1 MHRSRL
7 KSRTGCDRSCCSLA
21 KQSEYYTFL
30 NINSLSYVY
39 IYKHNGKNTIIMNS
53 KSVELIK
60 KYTKLSSPGYQLKH
74 DMATVPV
81 EDNEIRI

>member
-21 KQSEYYTFL
+21 KQSEYNTFL

-53 KSVELIK
+53 KSVVLIK
-60 KYTKLSSPGYQLKH
+60 KYTELSSPGYQLKH

>member
-1 MHRSRL
+1 ML
-7 KSRTGCDRSCCSLA
+7 LTGKAGILYIS
-21 KQSEYYTFL
+21 

-39 IYKHNGKNTIIMNS
+39 IWKHSGKNTTIMNS

-60 KYTKLSSPGYQLKH
+60 NSTLELSSPGYQLKH

>member
-1 MHRSRL
+1 MTDHVVHWQSRNIIH
-7 KSRTGCDRSCCSLA
+7 S
-21 KQSEYYTFL
+21 

-39 IYKHNGKNTIIMNS
+39 IWKHNGKNTIIMNS

>member
-1 MHRSRL
+1 ML
-7 KSRTGCDRSCCSLA
+7 LTGKAGILYIS
-21 KQSEYYTFL
+21 

-39 IYKHNGKNTIIMNS
+39 IWKHSGKKTIIMNS

-60 KYTKLSSPGYQLKH
+60 KYTELAVISRVPKH

>member
-1 MHRSRL
+1 MSIYR
-7 KSRTGCDRSCCSLA
+7 
-21 KQSEYYTFL
+21 
-30 NINSLSYVY
+30 NIM
-39 IYKHNGKNTIIMNS
+39 GKKTIIMNS

-60 KYTKLSSPGYQLKH
+60 KYTELSSPGYQLKH

>member
-1 MHRSRL
+1 
-7 KSRTGCDRSCCSLA
+7 
-21 KQSEYYTFL
+21 
-30 NINSLSYVY
+30 
-39 IYKHNGKNTIIMNS
+39 MNS

>member
-1 MHRSRL
+1 MLLTDKAGILYIS
-7 KSRTGCDRSCCSLA
+7 
-21 KQSEYYTFL
+21 

-39 IYKHNGKNTIIMNS
+39 IWKHNGKNTIIMNS